1 MPRQP
6 YPALLSGEI
15 LWRIR
20 KVFLEIFRPGRVQVS
35 RVKWLRS
42 IGVRIGEDCMI
53 ASDLYAREPY
63 LVDIGNRVAI
73 GTGVRFIT
81 HDGGAVA
88 SRRGPECRIYGRIV
102 VGDDTF
108 VGVNSLI
115 LPGTVIGRDCIVG
128 AGSVVR
134 GTVPDGS
141 VVVGNPAKVV
151 MSMEMANRIAV
162 RNRNLVDTRGL
173 SREEKRRRIMERLGI
188 GEAST

>member
-20 KVFLEIFRPGRVQVS
+20 KVFLEIFRPGWVQVS

-81 HDGGAVA
+81 PDGGAVA
-88 SRRGPECRIYGRIV
+88 YVCSDRDCCGGTWPE
-102 VGDDTF
+102 
-108 VGVNSLI
+108 
-115 LPGTVIGRDCIVG
+115 TVICTTSGLAVPPGPGMADSDPAWSSDGTAIALGR
-128 AGSVVR
+128 
-134 GTVPDGS
+134 
-141 VVVGNPAKVV
+141 
-151 MSMEMANRIAV
+151 
-162 RNRNLVDTRGL
+162 VDP
-173 SREEKRRRIMERLGI
+173 
-188 GEAST
+188 